1 MATIESPYSLR
12 LALPQDAEVIARHRA
27 LMFLD
32 MGSVTQEESD
42 QLFAASLPWLQRILA
57 TGDYIAWLALQQD
70 EVVAGGGIYL
80 REIGPVP
87 GCYRTGR
94 WGHIMNVYTVETHRR
109 RGLARL
115 LMQTILE
122 WSANNHLDHVT
133 LAASEEGRPLYEALG
148 FIPTADMKLP
158 KLIASLNE

>member
-1 MATIESPYSLR
+1 MTTTPASYSLR
-12 LALPQDAEVIARHRA
+12 MALPSDAEVIARHRA
-27 LMFLD
+27 LMFRD
-32 MGSVTQEESD
+32 MDSITQEDSD
-42 QLFAASLPWLQRILA
+42 KLFTAGVPWLQGILT

-70 EVVAGGGIYL
+70 EVVAGGGVYV

-94 WGHIMNVYTVETHRR
+94 WGHIMNIYTEEAHRR

-122 WSANNHLDHVT
+122 WCANNHLDHVT
-133 LAASEEGRPLYEALG
+133 LAASEEGRPLYETLG
-148 FIPTADMKLP
+148 FIPTTDMKLP
-158 KLIASLNE
+158 KPPQNP